1 MRGSLVI
8 RAIDRG
14 PVGETAMTAD
24 PEEGQPTT
32 TDHGT
37 GDGEGLI
44 AGRYRL
50 LAELGGGAMGV
61 VWRARD
67 EVLGRDVAVKQLR
80 PDTGMSGAQV
90 RQSHLRARREGRIA
104 ARLQHPNAVT
114 IFDVAEHDGRPYL
127 IMEYVPSSNLADILA
142 TGTVMTPAEV
152 ARIGAQL
159 SSALAAAH
167 AVGIVHRDI
176 KPGNVLMTADG
187 TVKLTDFGISRA
199 TGDATVT
206 ATGEILGTPAY
217 TAPEVAQGH
226 AVDSPADVFSLGA
239 TLYAAVEGTPPFGDD
254 VNAMAVLLRVVRNEL
269 RPPRRAGM
277 LTDTVLRML
286 SPEPADR
293 PTMKEVS
300 QALAALGTTPLPAVE
315 AATVVDPGVRP
326 VPGAA
331 DVTEALALEAIPVPL
346 PRPTPTPDIEAG
358 ADSEAESTA
367 GDAAESGS
375 QHVTPASL
383 PEATPEE
390 SRPKP
395 TAALPAALPTTALP
409 AVSPTTAM
417 TAAAG
422 DSVSDTGPLGTG
434 SQGTGSLPEPA
445 ATGSPASRK
454 TLIYAG
460 GGIGVAAVVVAA
472 VVALSGGGGD
482 HPPAAQAAQTST
494 ASHSPSPTAQPTPK
508 PPASTSTSGAA
519 APPASSPSSAASS
532 QTSATSSSPTS
543 SPTSSATTSPTGDV
557 PTQLAAAITN
567 YYSLVPGNLDQAW
580 NDLTPEY
587 QQNKALGFANY
598 KSFWTGMQRVTV
610 SDVQAQAP
618 DKVTATID
626 YFPKSGQATEE
637 RTSFT
642 LVQDGGVWKIAHS
655 SVISSRN
662 I

>member
-1 MRGSLVI
+1 
-8 RAIDRG
+8 
-14 PVGETAMTAD
+14 MTAD
-24 PEEGQPTT
+24 PDEGQPTP
-32 TDHGT
+32 TD
-37 GDGEGLI
+37 DGEPLI

-50 LAELGGGAMGV
+50 LSELGGGAMGV

-142 TGTVMTPAEV
+142 TGTVMTPEEV

-176 KPGNVLMTADG
+176 KPGNVLMTSDG

-239 TLYAAVEGTPPFGDD
+239 TLYAAVEGSPPFGDE

-269 RPPRRAGM
+269 RPPRRTGM

-300 QALAALGTTPLPAVE
+300 QALAALGTAPLPAAG
-315 AATVVDPGVRP
+315 AATAVDRSTTDQTVVDPGVRP
-326 VPGAA
+326 ASGAA

-346 PRPTPTPDIEAG
+346 PRPK
-358 ADSEAESTA
+358 
-367 GDAAESGS
+367 
-375 QHVTPASL
+375 
-383 PEATPEE
+383 PEAQTAPADDAEPRSEVSPPPAQTAPETEPPETE
-390 SRPKP
+390 SKEPAAKEPAPKLTAALPAPTP
-395 TAALPAALPTTALP
+395 TAALPAA
-409 AVSPTTAM
+409 SPTTAM
-417 TAAAG
+417 TATAGGSAA
-422 DSVSDTGPLGTG
+422 STSTGPL
-434 SQGTGSLPEPA
+434 SERS

-454 TLIYAG
+454 TLIFAG
-460 GGIGVAAVVVAA
+460 GGIGAVAVIVAAVL
-472 VVALSGGGGD
+472 ALSGGGD
-482 HPPAAQAAQTST
+482 HPPAAAAVQ
-494 ASHSPSPTAQPTPK
+494 SPTTSHTTAPATQPTGK
-508 PPASTSTSGAA
+508 PTTPASSAA
-519 APPASSPSSAASS
+519 APPASSSSSSASAPSTPS
-532 QTSATSSSPTS
+532 TPSTSPAT
-543 SPTSSATTSPTGDV
+543 SATTSSTADV
-557 PTQLAAAITN
+557 PTQLVAAITN

-580 NDLTPEY
+580 ADLTPEY
-587 QQNKALGFANY
+587 QQNKALGLANY
-598 KSFWTGMQRVTV
+598 KSFWNGMQRVTV
-610 SDVQAQAP
+610 SGVQAQAP

-655 SVISSRN
+655 SVISSRD